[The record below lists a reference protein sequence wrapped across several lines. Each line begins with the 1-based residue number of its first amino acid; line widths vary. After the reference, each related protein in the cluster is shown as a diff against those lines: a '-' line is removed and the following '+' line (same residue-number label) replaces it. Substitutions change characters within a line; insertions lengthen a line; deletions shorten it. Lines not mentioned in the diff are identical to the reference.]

1 MKEKK
6 SSKKFFPCDR
16 REKTPTILQMEAVE
30 CGAASLAMI
39 LAYYGTFIPLEKLR
53 VECGV
58 SRDGSKAS
66 KIVLAAR
73 RLGLNAD
80 GYKREIDGLKNSPF
94 PAILFWEFNHFVVL
108 EGFKGDKAYINDP
121 ASGRRKISYDD
132 FDSSYTGVVLEFTK
146 SESFV
151 AKGKK
156 SSIFSM
162 LSSRIKGM
170 RRVILYVVLL
180 GLFLV
185 VPGFV
190 IPAFSRFFVDTILV
204 SKLTGFL
211 KPLLIAMGLTAL
223 LKALLTWMQQFVLMR
238 FHLKLSLSSSAQFL
252 NHIFK
257 MPVDFFV
264 QRMPGEIC
272 NRLLSNDTV
281 ATLIS
286 TKLASA
292 VINLFC
298 VFFYGIL
305 MLRYDIPLTLICLV
319 ALALN
324 FLLLWLTSEP
334 VKIGTLKTQMETGKL
349 YGHTM
354 NGISMIETL
363 KASGLEN
370 DFFQQ
375 WSGQEAKVVIQNQKM
390 SMLSQAVSQFPQ
402 SLRQI
407 LNLLTLV
414 VGAFRVMS
422 GDITMGML
430 VAFQTLQ
437 ASFMEPVTQFLQMGK
452 EIQST
457 QADMNRLD
465 DVMNYPAQKR
475 YKDDFEA
482 EEGKSLSDKV
492 AADSKK
498 SLCVKKLQGYISLKN
513 VTFGYDKLSKP
524 LIENLNLELRPG
536 SRVALVG
543 ASGSGKSTIGKLI
556 SSLYEPWS
564 GEILYDG
571 KKVSEI
577 EKSQFTSSMA
587 VVDQTIFLF
596 EGTVRDN
603 LTMWNSNEIDEN
615 YYIQAAKDAC
625 IHDDISERS
634 GGYYSKVEEGGK
646 NFSGG
651 QRQRLEIARALAL
664 NPRMLILDEATSA
677 LDPITELIVDENI
690 RRRGCTCIIIAH
702 RLSTIRDCDE
712 IIVLDG
718 GKIMQ
723 RGKHEELVN
732 QEGLYRDL
740 IKTM

>member
-1 MKEKK
+1 MKEKNL
-6 SSKKFFPCDR
+6 FPCDR
-16 REKTPTILQMEAVE
+16 RVKTPTILQMEAVE

-39 LAYYGTFIPLEKLR
+39 LGYYGSFIPLERLR

-66 KIVLAAR
+66 KIILAAR

-80 GYKREIDGLKNSPF
+80 GYKREISSLKNSPL

-121 ASGRRKISYDD
+121 ASGRRKVSYED
-132 FDSSYTGVVLEFTK
+132 FNLSYTGVVLEFSK
-146 SESFV
+146 NDSFV
-151 AKGKK
+151 AQGKK
-156 SSIFSM
+156 PSIFSM
-162 LSSRIKGM
+162 LSRRIKGM
-170 RRVILYVVLL
+170 RRVILYVVLI

-185 VPGFV
+185 VPGLV

-204 SKLTGFL
+204 AKLTGFL
-211 KPLLIAMGLTAL
+211 KPLLIAMGLTAI
-223 LKALLTWMQQFVLMR
+223 LKGVLTWVQQFVLMR

-252 NHIFK
+252 NHVFK
-257 MPVDFFV
+257 MPVEFFA

-272 NRLLSNDTV
+272 NRLLANDNV
-281 ATLIS
+281 AALIS
-286 TKLASA
+286 TKLAGA

-305 MLRYDIPLTLICLV
+305 MLRYDVPLTLICLA
-319 ALALN
+319 ALGLN
-324 FLLLWLTSEP
+324 FLVLWLTSEP
-334 VKIGTLKTQMETGKL
+334 VKIGTLKAQMETGKL
-349 YGHTM
+349 YGDTM

-375 WSGQEAKVVIQNQKM
+375 WSGQEAKVVLHNQKM
-390 SMLSQAVSQFPQ
+390 SRLSQVVAQFPQ
-402 SLRQI
+402 SLTQI
-407 LNLLTLV
+407 LNLFTLV

-430 VAFQTLQ
+430 VAFQSLQ
-437 ASFMEPVTQFLQMGK
+437 ASFMEPVTEFLQMGK

-457 QADMNRLD
+457 QADMSRLD

-475 YKDDFEA
+475 YKDDFEDA
-482 EEGKSLSDKV
+482 EEKLESEE
-492 AADSKK
+492 AQPEKK
-498 SLCVKKLQGYISLKN
+498 KLGVKKLQGYISLRN
-513 VTFGYDKLSKP
+513 VSFGYDKLSKP
-524 LIENLNLELRPG
+524 LIENLNLELKPG

-543 ASGSGKSTIGKLI
+543 GSGSGKSTIGKLV

-577 EKSQFTSSMA
+577 ERSQFISSMA

-603 LTMWNSNEIDEN
+603 LTMWNSNEEDESF
-615 YYIQAAKDAC
+615 YIQAAKDAW
-625 IHDDISERS
+625 IHDDISERP
-634 GGYYSKVEEGGK
+634 GGYYSRVEEGGK

-651 QRQRLEIARALAL
+651 QRQRLEIARALAG

-723 RGKHEELVN
+723 RGTHEELVN

>member
-1 MKEKK
+1 MKEKNL
-6 SSKKFFPCDR
+6 FPCDR
-16 REKTPTILQMEAVE
+16 RVKTPTILQMEAVE

-39 LAYYGTFIPLEKLR
+39 LGYYGSFIPLERLR

-66 KIVLAAR
+66 KIILAAR

-80 GYKREIDGLKNSPF
+80 GYKREISSLKNSPL

-121 ASGRRKISYDD
+121 ASGRRKVSYED
-132 FDSSYTGVVLEFTK
+132 FNLSYTGVVLEFSK
-146 SESFV
+146 NDSFV
-151 AKGKK
+151 AQGKK
-156 SSIFSM
+156 PSIFSM
-162 LSSRIKGM
+162 LSRRIKGM
-170 RRVILYVVLL
+170 RRVILYVVLI

-185 VPGFV
+185 VPGLV

-204 SKLTGFL
+204 AKLTGFL
-211 KPLLIAMGLTAL
+211 KPLLIAMGLTAI
-223 LKALLTWMQQFVLMR
+223 LKGVLTWVQQFVLMR

-252 NHIFK
+252 NHVFK
-257 MPVDFFV
+257 MPVEFFA

-272 NRLLSNDTV
+272 NRLLANDNV
-281 ATLIS
+281 AALIS
-286 TKLASA
+286 TKLAGA

-305 MLRYDIPLTLICLV
+305 MLRYDVPLTLICLA
-319 ALALN
+319 ALGLN
-324 FLLLWLTSEP
+324 FLVLWLTSEP
-334 VKIGTLKTQMETGKL
+334 VKIGTLKAQMETGKL
-349 YGHTM
+349 YGDTM

-375 WSGQEAKVVIQNQKM
+375 WSGQEAKVVLHNQKM
-390 SMLSQAVSQFPQ
+390 SRLSQVVAQFPQ
-402 SLRQI
+402 SLTQI
-407 LNLLTLV
+407 LNLFTLV

-430 VAFQTLQ
+430 VAFQSLQ
-437 ASFMEPVTQFLQMGK
+437 ASFMEPVTEFLQMGK

-457 QADMNRLD
+457 QADMSRLD

-475 YKDDFEA
+475 YKDDFEDA
-482 EEGKSLSDKV
+482 EEKLESEE
-492 AADSKK
+492 AQPEKK
-498 SLCVKKLQGYISLKN
+498 KLGVKKLQGYISLRN
-513 VTFGYDKLSKP
+513 VSFGYDKLSKP
-524 LIENLNLELRPG
+524 LIENLNLELKPG

-543 ASGSGKSTIGKLI
+543 GSGSGKSTIGKLV

-577 EKSQFTSSMA
+577 ERSQFISSMA

-603 LTMWNSNEIDEN
+603 LTMWNSNEEDESF
-615 YYIQAAKDAC
+615 YIQAAKDAC
-625 IHDDISERS
+625 IHDDISERP
-634 GGYYSKVEEGGK
+634 GGYYSRVEEGGK

-651 QRQRLEIARALAL
+651 QRQRLEIARALAG

-723 RGKHEELVN
+723 RGTHEELVN

>member
-1 MKEKK
+1 MKEKNL
-6 SSKKFFPCDR
+6 FPCDR
-16 REKTPTILQMEAVE
+16 RVKTPTILQMEAVE

-39 LAYYGTFIPLEKLR
+39 LGYYGSFIPLERLR

-66 KIVLAAR
+66 KIILAAR

-80 GYKREIDGLKNSPF
+80 GYKREISSLKNSPL

-121 ASGRRKISYDD
+121 ASGRRKVSYED
-132 FDSSYTGVVLEFTK
+132 FNLSYTGVVLEFSK
-146 SESFV
+146 NDSFV
-151 AKGKK
+151 AQGKK
-156 SSIFSM
+156 PSIFSM
-162 LSSRIKGM
+162 LSRRIKGM
-170 RRVILYVVLL
+170 RRVILYVVLI

-185 VPGFV
+185 VPGLV

-204 SKLTGFL
+204 AKLTGFL
-211 KPLLIAMGLTAL
+211 KPLLIAMGLTAI
-223 LKALLTWMQQFVLMR
+223 LKGVLTWVQQFVLMR

-252 NHIFK
+252 NHVFK
-257 MPVDFFV
+257 MPVEFFA

-272 NRLLSNDTV
+272 NRLLANDNV
-281 ATLIS
+281 AALIS
-286 TKLASA
+286 TKLAGA

-305 MLRYDIPLTLICLV
+305 MLRYDVPLTLICLA
-319 ALALN
+319 ALGLN
-324 FLLLWLTSEP
+324 FLVLWLTSEP
-334 VKIGTLKTQMETGKL
+334 VKIGTLKAQMETGKL
-349 YGHTM
+349 YGDTM

-375 WSGQEAKVVIQNQKM
+375 WSGQEAKVVLHNQKM
-390 SMLSQAVSQFPQ
+390 SRLSQVVAQFPQ
-402 SLRQI
+402 SLTQI
-407 LNLLTLV
+407 LNLFTLV

-430 VAFQTLQ
+430 VAFQSLQ
-437 ASFMEPVTQFLQMGK
+437 ASFMEPVTEFLQMGK

-457 QADMNRLD
+457 QADMSRLD

-482 EEGKSLSDKV
+482 EEEKLESEE
-492 AADSKK
+492 AQPEKK
-498 SLCVKKLQGYISLKN
+498 KLGVKKLQGYISLRN
-513 VTFGYDKLSKP
+513 VSFGYDKLSKP
-524 LIENLNLELRPG
+524 LIENLNLELKPG

-543 ASGSGKSTIGKLI
+543 GSGSGKSTIGKLV

-577 EKSQFTSSMA
+577 ERSQFISSMA

-603 LTMWNSNEIDEN
+603 LTMWNSNEADESF
-615 YYIQAAKDAC
+615 YIQAAKDAC
-625 IHDDISERS
+625 IHDDISERP
-634 GGYYSKVEEGGK
+634 GGYYSRVEEGGK

-651 QRQRLEIARALAL
+651 QRQRLEIARALAG

-677 LDPITELIVDENI
+677 LDPITELLVDENI

-723 RGKHEELVN
+723 RGTHEELVN

>member
-1 MKEKK
+1 MEEKQA
-6 SSKKFFPCDR
+6 SKKIFPCNK

-39 LAYYGTFIPLEKLR
+39 LGYYGTFIPLERLR

-73 RLGLNAD
+73 RFGLNAD
-80 GYKREIDGLKNSPF
+80 GYRREIANLKNTVF
-94 PAILFWEFNHFVVL
+94 PAIIFWEFNHFVVL

-121 ASGRRKISYDD
+121 ASGRRKVSYAD
-132 FDSSYTGVVLEFTK
+132 FDTSYTGVILEFSK

-151 AKGKK
+151 KQGKK
-156 SSIFSM
+156 PSLFSM
-162 LSSRIKGM
+162 LRRRITGM
-170 RRVILYVVLL
+170 KSIILYVILL
-180 GLFLV
+180 GLFLL

-211 KPLLIAMGLTAL
+211 KPLLVAMGLTAL
-223 LKALLTWMQQFVLMR
+223 LKALLTLIQQFVLMR

-252 NHIFK
+252 NHVFK
-257 MPVDFFV
+257 MPVEFFT
-264 QRMPGEIC
+264 QRMTGEIC
-272 NRLLSNDTV
+272 NRLFSNDVV

-286 TKLASA
+286 TQLASA

-305 MLRYDIPLTLICLV
+305 MFRYDIPLTLICIA
-319 ALALN
+319 ALGLN
-324 FLLLWLTSEP
+324 FFIMWIFSEP
-334 VKIGTLKTQMETGKL
+334 VKIGTFKTEMEMGKL

-375 WSGQEAKVVIQNQKM
+375 WSGQHAKVVLENQKM
-390 SMLSQAVSQFPQ
+390 GRLSHAVAQFPQ
-402 SLRQI
+402 SLTQI
-407 LNLLTLV
+407 LNLLTLL
-414 VGAFRVMS
+414 VGAFRVMN
-422 GDITMGML
+422 GNITMGML
-430 VAFQTLQ
+430 VAFQSLQ
-437 ASFMEPVTQFLQMGK
+437 ASFMAPVIQILQLGK
-452 EIQST
+452 EIQSS
-457 QADMNRLD
+457 QADMSRID
-465 DVMNYPAQKR
+465 DVMNYPVQKR
-475 YKDDFEA
+475 YKDDFEKD
-482 EEGKSLSDKV
+482 EEKPESKENSTADKK
-492 AADSKK
+492 AFGI
-498 SLCVKKLQGYISLKN
+498 KKLQGYISLKN
-513 VTFGYDKLSKP
+513 VTFGYDKLAKP
-524 LIENLNLELRPG
+524 LIENLNLELKPG

-543 ASGSGKSTIGKLI
+543 GSGSGKSTIGKLV

-564 GEILYDG
+564 GEILFDG

-577 EKSQFTSSMA
+577 ERNQFTSSLA
-587 VVDQTIFLF
+587 VVDQSIFLF

-603 LTMWNSNEIDEN
+603 LTMWNSNEADEN
-615 YYIQAAKDAC
+615 FYIQAAKDAC
-625 IHDDISERS
+625 IHDDISERP
-634 GGYYSKVEEGGK
+634 GGYYGKVEEGGK

-651 QRQRLEIARALAL
+651 QRQRLEIARALTV
-664 NPRMLILDEATSA
+664 NPRILILDEATSA
-677 LDPITELIVDENI
+677 LDPVTELIVDENI

-718 GKIMQ
+718 GKIAQ
-723 RGKHEELVN
+723 RGTHNELVN
-732 QEGLYRDL
+732 QDGMYRDL

>member
-1 MKEKK
+1 MKEKNL
-6 SSKKFFPCDR
+6 FPCDR
-16 REKTPTILQMEAVE
+16 RVKTPTILQMEAVE

-39 LAYYGTFIPLEKLR
+39 LGYYGSFIPLERLR

-66 KIVLAAR
+66 KIILAAR

-80 GYKREIDGLKNSPF
+80 GYKREISSLKNSPL

-121 ASGRRKISYDD
+121 ASGRRKVSYED
-132 FDSSYTGVVLEFTK
+132 FNLSYTGVVLEFSK
-146 SESFV
+146 NDSFV
-151 AKGKK
+151 AQGKK
-156 SSIFSM
+156 PSIFSM
-162 LSSRIKGM
+162 LSRRIKGM
-170 RRVILYVVLL
+170 RRVILYVVLI

-185 VPGFV
+185 VPGLV

-204 SKLTGFL
+204 AKLTGFL
-211 KPLLIAMGLTAL
+211 KPLLIAMGLTAI
-223 LKALLTWMQQFVLMR
+223 LKGVLTWVQQFVLMR

-252 NHIFK
+252 NHVFK
-257 MPVDFFV
+257 MPVEFFA

-272 NRLLSNDTV
+272 NRLLANDNV
-281 ATLIS
+281 AALIS
-286 TKLASA
+286 TKLAGA

-305 MLRYDIPLTLICLV
+305 MLRYDVPLTLICLA
-319 ALALN
+319 ALGLN
-324 FLLLWLTSEP
+324 FLVLWLTSEP
-334 VKIGTLKTQMETGKL
+334 VKIGTLKAQMETGKL
-349 YGHTM
+349 YGDTM

-375 WSGQEAKVVIQNQKM
+375 WSGQEAKVVLHNQKM
-390 SMLSQAVSQFPQ
+390 SRLSQVVAQFPQ
-402 SLRQI
+402 SLTQI
-407 LNLLTLV
+407 LNLFTLV

-430 VAFQTLQ
+430 VAFQSLQ
-437 ASFMEPVTQFLQMGK
+437 ASFMEPVTEFLQMGK

-457 QADMNRLD
+457 QADMSRLD

-475 YKDDFEA
+475 YKDDFEDA
-482 EEGKSLSDKV
+482 EEKLESEE
-492 AADSKK
+492 AQPEKK
-498 SLCVKKLQGYISLKN
+498 KLGVKKLQGYISLRN
-513 VTFGYDKLSKP
+513 VSFGYDKLSKP
-524 LIENLNLELRPG
+524 LIENLNLELKPG

-543 ASGSGKSTIGKLI
+543 GSGSGKSTIGKLV

-577 EKSQFTSSMA
+577 ERSQFISSMA

-603 LTMWNSNEIDEN
+603 LTMWNSNEEDESF
-615 YYIQAAKDAC
+615 YIQAAKDAC
-625 IHDDISERS
+625 IHDDISERP
-634 GGYYSKVEEGGK
+634 GGYYSRVEEGGK

-651 QRQRLEIARALAL
+651 QRQRLEIARALAG

-712 IIVLDG
+712 IIVLGG

-723 RGKHEELVN
+723 RGTHEELVN

>member
-1 MKEKK
+1 MKEKN
-6 SSKKFFPCDR
+6 SSKKLFPCDR
-16 REKTPTILQMEAVE
+16 RAKTPTILQMEAVE

-39 LAYYGTFIPLEKLR
+39 LGYFGSFIPLERLR

-66 KIVLAAR
+66 KIILAAR

-80 GYKREIDGLKNSPF
+80 GYRREIENLKNTVF
-94 PAILFWEFNHFVVL
+94 PAIIFWEFNHFVVL

-121 ASGRRKISYDD
+121 ASGRRKVSYED
-132 FDSSYTGVVLEFTK
+132 FDTSYTGVLLEFSK
-146 SESFV
+146 GDGFV
-151 AKGKK
+151 PQGKK
-156 SSIFSM
+156 PSLFSM
-162 LSSRIKGM
+162 LARRIKGM
-170 RRVILYVVLL
+170 RRVILYVILI

-211 KPLLIAMGLTAL
+211 KPLLIAMGLTAV
-223 LKALLTWMQQFVLMR
+223 LKGVLTWIQQFVLMR

-252 NHIFK
+252 NHVFK
-257 MPVDFFV
+257 MPVEFFT
-264 QRMPGEIC
+264 QRMTGEIC
-272 NRLLSNDTV
+272 ERLLSNDAV

-286 TKLASA
+286 TKLAGA

-305 MLRYDIPLTLICLV
+305 MLRYDIPLTLICLA
-319 ALALN
+319 ALGLN
-324 FLLLWLTSEP
+324 ILLLWLSSEP
-334 VKIGTLKTQMETGKL
+334 VKIGTFKAEMEMGKL

-375 WSGQEAKVVIQNQKM
+375 WSGQQSKVVIHNQKM
-390 SMLSQAVSQFPQ
+390 AKLSQIVAQFPQ
-402 SLRQI
+402 SLAQI
-407 LNLLTLV
+407 LNLFTLV
-414 VGAFRVMS
+414 VGAFRVMN

-430 VAFQTLQ
+430 VAFQSLQ
-437 ASFMEPVTQFLQMGK
+437 ASFMDPVTQILQLGK
-452 EIQST
+452 EIQSS
-457 QADMNRLD
+457 QADMSRLD

-475 YKDDFEA
+475 YKDDFKEEKSESDIEA
-482 EEGKSLSDKV
+482 PV
-492 AADSKK
+492 AKK
-498 SLCVKKLQGYISLKN
+498 PFAIKKLQGYISLKN
-513 VTFGYDKLSKP
+513 VTFGYDKLSPP
-524 LIENLNLELRPG
+524 LIENLNLELKPG

-543 ASGSGKSTIGKLI
+543 GSGSGKSTIGKLV

-564 GEILYDG
+564 GEILFDG

-577 EKSQFTSSMA
+577 ERSQFTSSMA
-587 VVDQTIFLF
+587 VVDQSIFLF

-603 LTMWNSNEIDEN
+603 LTMWNSNDADECS
-615 YYIQAAKDAC
+615 YIQAAKDAC
-625 IHDDISERS
+625 IHDDISERP

-651 QRQRLEIARALAL
+651 QRQRLEIARALAG
-664 NPRMLILDEATSA
+664 NPRMLVLDEATSA

-723 RGKHEELVN
+723 RGTHDELVK